1 MTHFFRNCNFPRYT
15 NAAPWTSDPQ
25 GRMVSSKPT
34 PDSVY
39 RHDTVNPGWT
49 KTWLLI
55 GEFTQFTPRIVIN
68 CSWNIWK
75 LVSQLPQLLNVNYMN
90 WSTGGLP
97 GIPGEHSRPPKG
109 PVIHH
114 LLQEDGDGNID
125 QHLSDPTSAFLPT
138 HRTGPSMLSYRSK
151 SWIRKNT
158 GKKSREKNVFRSIWP
173 APTFEQFF
181 IFGISSCIWSPQIGQ
196 TLSGHEGW
204 NQRKNAKGQLVESMP
219 ITSISPVY
227 PIDLSYPPEM
237 VGFIPLLVLYPY
249 WIPIWIGL
257 EDAVPS
263 MAMICNGAAK
273 TQLHKA
279 VETKWNIGCFL
290 DSDIPRLGYKKKWT
304 TMEDVP
310 YRRVLVGG
318 SAHLILTYI

>member
-39 RHDTVNPGWT
+39 RHDTVTPGWT
-49 KTWLLI
+49 KTWLFI

-75 LVSQLPQLLNVNYMN
+75 LVSQLPQLINVNYMN

-97 GIPGEHSRPPKG
+97 GIPGEHSGPPKG

-138 HRTGPSMLSYRSK
+138 HRTGPSMVVLGINHGSGKTPEKKRVSINMTCANFWTVLHFRHFILHLEP
-151 SWIRKNT
+151 SDRANT
-158 GKKSREKNVFRSIWP
+158 FSTWRLKPAEKCQGPISRIYAN
-173 APTFEQFF
+173 
-181 IFGISSCIWSPQIGQ
+181 
-196 TLSGHEGW
+196 
-204 NQRKNAKGQLVESMP
+204 N
-219 ITSISPVY
+219 
-227 PIDLSYPPEM
+227 
-237 VGFIPLLVLYPY
+237 
-249 WIPIWIGL
+249 
-257 EDAVPS
+257 
-263 MAMICNGAAK
+263 
-273 TQLHKA
+273 
-279 VETKWNIGCFL
+279 
-290 DSDIPRLGYKKKWT
+290 
-304 TMEDVP
+304 
-310 YRRVLVGG
+310 
-318 SAHLILTYI
+318 